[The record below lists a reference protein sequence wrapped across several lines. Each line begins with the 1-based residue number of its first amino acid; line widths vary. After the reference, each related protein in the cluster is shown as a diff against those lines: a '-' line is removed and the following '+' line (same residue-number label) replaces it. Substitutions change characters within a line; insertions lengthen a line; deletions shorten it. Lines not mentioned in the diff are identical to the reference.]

1 MNAFIW
7 AGSHSKRDLVP
18 DAPIRA
24 SGVFKIRC
32 WSRSFTP
39 PMAHQTSLPMSSR
52 DLNLKKSFK
61 LGIRSLLTAFSKED
75 VHKAFSTFTDAERD
89 SLYRMCIQ
97 VIKSLHE
104 NIEEEFE
111 SICHETEVGT
121 TLDMVEQLA
130 EEHHLDILSS
140 DKTNIED
147 IGEKI
152 TKAKKDEIQHLT
164 SLLQRAE
171 EQNDNMKA
179 RIKSLKERRNFPVT
193 ADAVEKLRSW
203 NENYERYTSN

>member
-1 MNAFIW
+1 
-7 AGSHSKRDLVP
+7 
-18 DAPIRA
+18 
-24 SGVFKIRC
+24 
-32 WSRSFTP
+32 
-39 PMAHQTSLPMSSR
+39 MAHHTNLPMSSR
-52 DLNLKKSFK
+52 HLNLKKSFK

-89 SLYRMCIQ
+89 SLYCIFIQ
-97 VIKSLHE
+97 
-104 NIEEEFE
+104 EEFE

-121 TLDMVEQLA
+121 ALNMVEHLV
-130 EEHHLDILSS
+130 EEHNLDILSS

-147 IGEKI
+147 IREKI

-164 SLLQRAE
+164 SLLLWAE

-203 NENYERYTSN
+203 NENYERYNSN

>member
-1 MNAFIW
+1 
-7 AGSHSKRDLVP
+7 
-18 DAPIRA
+18 
-24 SGVFKIRC
+24 
-32 WSRSFTP
+32 
-39 PMAHQTSLPMSSR
+39 MAHHTNLPMSSR
-52 DLNLKKSFK
+52 HLNLKKSFK

-89 SLYRMCIQ
+89 SLYCIFIQ

-121 TLDMVEQLA
+121 ALNMVEHLV
-130 EEHHLDILSS
+130 EEHNLDILSS

-147 IGEKI
+147 IREKI

-164 SLLQRAE
+164 SLLLWDYMHA
-171 EQNDNMKA
+171 A
-179 RIKSLKERRNFPVT
+179 LGLALLKPVT
-193 ADAVEKLRSW
+193 FGSG
-203 NENYERYTSN
+203 